1 MKPSKPY
8 EESLYESLKDP
19 KVALEYLRTA
29 MEDPD
34 RKVFLLALKDVARA
48 RGGLQSLAKEAH
60 LNRENL
66 YRTLSRRGN
75 PRYENLTSV
84 VEAIGFKLT
93 LERMPKSSK
102 HYSLKS

>member
-8 EESLYESLKDP
+8 EEELYNSLKDP
-19 KVALEYLRTA
+19 KEALEYLRAA

-34 RKVFLLALKDVARA
+34 RKVFLLALKDVAIA
-48 RGGLQSLAKEAH
+48 RGGFQSLAREAH

-66 YRTLSRRGN
+66 YRTLSRHGN

-84 VEAIGFKLT
+84 VEAFGFKLT
-93 LERMPKSSK
+93 LERSPKASK
-102 HYSLKS
+102 HYSLRS